1 MPSQGR
7 RSTPLPKG
15 WERHTRPRI
24 LRRDKHVCQWPVTTG
39 GICGEPA
46 NQVDHKVPAHLG
58 GAEADENY
66 WALCEWHHNKKTG
79 REASAVAHA
88 VAPRAR
94 PPQAH
99 PGLLP

>member
-1 MPSQGR
+1 MSSQGR

-24 LRRDKHVCQWPVTTG
+24 LRRDKHACQWPVTTG

-46 NQVDHKVPAHLG
+46 NQADHKIPAYLG
-58 GAEADENY
+58 GTDEDENL
-66 WALCEWHHNKKTG
+66 WALCQYHHDKKTG

-88 VAPRAR
+88 MAPRAR
-94 PPQAH
+94 PAQAH